1 MSCIISSV
9 FCFIGVAVLILLGI
23 MFVPIGLD
31 MFDDACLSDD
41 ALMKVNSILGMII
54 ITLLIL
60 GGIIVLSYTGIDIC
74 IHPEIYLKQ

>member
-31 MFDDACLSDD
+31 MFDDARLSDD
-41 ALMKVNSILGMII
+41 TLMKVNSILGMII

-60 GGIIVLSYTGIDIC
+60 GGIIVLSYTGIDIW
-74 IHPEIYLKQ
+74 IHPADYIKQ